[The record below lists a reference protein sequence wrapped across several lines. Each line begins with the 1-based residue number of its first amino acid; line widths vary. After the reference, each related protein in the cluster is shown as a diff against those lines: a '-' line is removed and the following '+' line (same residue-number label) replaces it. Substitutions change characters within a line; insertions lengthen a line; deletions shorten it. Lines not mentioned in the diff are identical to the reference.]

1 MDELGNLRAYVRT
14 VESASVS
21 RAAEQL
27 NIAKSAVS
35 RRIRE
40 LERSLGSALLIRAG
54 RSIRPTDVGQ
64 EFYERAVRILADLE
78 EAQASARDSHA
89 ALAGLIRLTAPAS
102 FGTLHLPGPIREFR
116 NRHPQIRF
124 EIDMDDK
131 RVDLM
136 AGNVDLAL
144 RIGRLSD
151 SDLIS
156 RQLTRIRHAVA
167 ASPAFWDKH
176 GRPETPEDL
185 STLPALDYMGRPD
198 AKAWSY
204 KRPDGAVHA
213 VRMAPQIRA
222 GNGDFLC
229 QLAAS
234 GMGVIMEPTFILHRF
249 VASGALEPVLLD
261 YNWSNTH
268 LHALYMPTRHLSRR
282 VRAFIDFLGET
293 FSGTPAWDRGIFPE
307 EPVGPAN

>member
-1 MDELGNLRAYVRT
+1 MDDLGNLRAFVRT

-21 RAAEQL
+21 RAADQL

-40 LERSLGSALLIRAG
+40 LERNLGSALLIRAG

-78 EAQASARDSHA
+78 EAEASARDSHA
-89 ALAGLIRLTAPAS
+89 ALAGLIRLTAPAT
-102 FGTLHLPGPIREFR
+102 FGTLHLADIVQAFQER
-116 NRHPQIRF
+116 NPQIRF

-156 RQLTRIRHAVA
+156 RQLTRIRHAVS
-167 ASPAFWDKH
+167 ASPAFWDRH
-176 GRPETPEDL
+176 GRPTKPEDL
-185 STLPALDYMGRPD
+185 SRLPTMTYLGRPD
-198 AKAWSY
+198 PNIWSC
-204 KRPDGAVHA
+204 KGPDGV
-213 VRMAPQIRA
+213 VKKIRVEPQVRA

-229 QLAAS
+229 QLAAKD
-234 GMGVIMEPTFILHRF
+234 MGVTLEPTFIQHRYI
-249 VASGALEPVLLD
+249 VGGALEPVLLD
-261 YNWSNTH
+261 YDWSNTH

-282 VRAFIDFLGET
+282 VRAFIDFLGER
-293 FSGTPAWDRGIFPE
+293 FSGTPPWDRGIFPE
-307 EPVGPAN
+307 AGAG